1 VISRETLEQLC
12 EDLVDRTVDICRQTL
27 QDAQLGKEDIEEI
40 VLVGGMTRMPRVVE
54 SVAEFFGR
62 DPCKGVHPDEV
73 VALGAAIQG
82 AALLDTKHEMVLL
95 DVTPHTL
102 GILTAGGTFRGLIPQ
117 NTTVPTSRSETFT
130 TSRDNQTAVKILVM
144 QGEHEKGEEN
154 ELLGEFVLTDLRK
167 AAKGQVEIE
176 VTFEINADGIVS
188 VNAKDLETGR
198 QQAIQV
204 TATSGLTQ
212 QELKQM
218 IDSSQGEMLERRAS
232 EEEEATKQEAQRLIA
247 EIDKLFP
254 QVEQI
259 VASSDFGRDAT
270 EKARGI
276 LQKARAAV
284 SKGDHAAIKEHME
297 ALGRTARMFR
307 GVVQKTS

>member
-1 VISRETLEQLC
+1 
-12 EDLVDRTVDICRQTL
+12 
-27 QDAQLGKEDIEEI
+27 
-40 VLVGGMTRMPRVVE
+40 
-54 SVAEFFGR
+54 
-62 DPCKGVHPDEV
+62 
-73 VALGAAIQG
+73 
-82 AALLDTKHEMVLL
+82 
-95 DVTPHTL
+95 
-102 GILTAGGTFRGLIPQ
+102 
-117 NTTVPTSRSETFT
+117 
-130 TSRDNQTAVKILVM
+130 M

-198 QQAIQV
+198 TQAIQV

-232 EEEEATKQEAQRLIA
+232 EEEEGTKQEAQRLIA

-284 SKGDHAAIKEHME
+284 AKGDHAAIKEHME